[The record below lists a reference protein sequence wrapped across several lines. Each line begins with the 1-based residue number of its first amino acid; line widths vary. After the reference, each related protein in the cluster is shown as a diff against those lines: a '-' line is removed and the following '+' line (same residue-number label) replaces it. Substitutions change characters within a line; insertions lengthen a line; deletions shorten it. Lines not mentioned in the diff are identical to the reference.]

1 MTDSPIFRECS
12 GKRAAFVR
20 SRRHRHGATE
30 PAHQGA
36 DMGKANALSW
46 SVLGS
51 GAAEQVEDTPMIPGV
66 DTPAI
71 VGDFENRKA
80 ELGPAAD
87 RDVAGHA
94 GFEIF

>member
-1 MTDSPIFRECS
+1 MADRPTDRPRYREC
-12 GKRAAFVR
+12 AAVVKF
-20 SRRHRHGATE
+20 RRDRHGTTE

-51 GAAEQVEDTPMIPGV
+51 GAAEQLEDTPMIPGV